1 MDLKELMG
9 DSYKE
14 GMSKEEVQAF
24 FKKQVLSSG
33 EYENKGKA
41 DADKKALNTE
51 IETLKQQ
58 LKDKMS
64 EEEKK
69 KTADDDNKKLIESL
83 QKQLAESQI
92 SSSKSAAI
100 SALAEA
106 KIKAGIKDE
115 DKDYEDFISE
125 ISSTDNEK
133 TSKISK
139 YISKIVLNAYE
150 SGKTEAIKNKLGK
163 MGSFKDGQDGKD
175 GGDEKGSFG
184 RELAKSRMQSSSQKE
199 KKNFFERK

>member
-24 FKKQVLSSG
+24 FKRQVLSSG
-33 EYENKGKA
+33 EYENKG
-41 DADKKALNTE
+41 
-51 IETLKQQ
+51 
-58 LKDKMS
+58 KMS

-106 KIKAGIKDE
+106 KIKAGIKDD